1 MGHGEGRG
9 MVSLDENEG
18 AFVEIDDETSG
29 RQEAVQDSLEICNM
43 LRDGPDDNEGIIS
56 VLKDSAGE
64 VVDKRV

>member
-1 MGHGEGRG
+1 
-9 MVSLDENEG
+9 MVSLDGNG
-18 AFVEIDDETSG
+18 DAFVEIDDETGG
-29 RQEAVQDSLEICNM
+29 RREAIQDSLEICNM